1 MGLASAATVSETTGA
16 LGEGARIAQRLEA
29 ARQVVEGR
37 FLEAGDVLSRAVEG
51 VGALIAGLD
60 SMRGNL
66 DADTVA
72 TTTADLARA

>member
-1 MGLASAATVSETTGA
+1 MGLAISATVSDATVSPGD
-16 LGEGARIAQRLEA
+16 GARIAARLES

-60 SMRGNL
+60 SMVRL
-66 DADTVA
+66 
-72 TTTADLARA
+72 LAGILMPL